1 MFTPDQY
8 TQIAKSYDGAASDPL
23 VPEDKRQEFAR
34 RAEWFHYLAGRGT
47 GNVASEHPGHDS
59 SPPATSSFAPYLT
72 MLWVTGAALY
82 LISTL
87 LFTNAIGLFSDDNSR
102 QVAEVRPATNRELTT
117 AIVEKKANA
126 AVLAA
131 ERPHAISP
139 NQPSYEAPELM
150 LPKATEH
157 DPSALRATAE
167 PTTAAPPIAEPE
179 MLKVTEAA
187 TVRNGP
193 STTAKVI
200 GKATPGAKLEVRGH
214 ENGWTQFVDPSS
226 GKSGWIQS
234 KSIAEA
240 NPPTAADPPN
250 RTALEEVPIPQQKK
264 SVRKVKTTPPRSK
277 LGQRFADLPADE
289 DFFADRGARRKGL
302 LGKRRMLGEG
312 LMSPGFRPPR

>member
-23 VPEDKRQEFAR
+23 VPEDKRQEFAK
-34 RAEWFHYLAGRGT
+34 RAEWFHYLAARGT

-59 SPPATSSFAPYLT
+59 SPPATSSVAPYLT
-72 MLWVTGAALY
+72 TLWIMGAALY

-87 LFTNAIGLFSDDNSR
+87 LFTNAIGLFSDDNAR
-102 QVAEVRPATNRELTT
+102 QVSEVRPATNRELKT
-117 AIVEKKANA
+117 AMVDEKANP
-126 AVLAA
+126 AVLAP

-139 NQPSYEAPELM
+139 NQPSYEACELRP
-150 LPKATEH
+150 PKATEQK
-157 DPSALRATAE
+157 PSALPVTAE
-167 PTTAAPPIAEPE
+167 PTTAAPPGPEPE

-187 TVRNGP
+187 TIRNGP

-200 GKATPGAKLEVRGH
+200 GKATPGAELQVQQQQ
-214 ENGWTQFVDPSS
+214 NGWTQFGDPSS

-240 NPPTAADPPN
+240 IPPTAANPPS

-264 SVRKVKTTPPRSK
+264 SVRKAKMTPPRSK

-289 DFFADRGARRKGL
+289 DFFADRGTRRKGL
-302 LGKRRMLGEG
+302 LGKRRMLREG